1 MAVPVHPP
9 TQPQVAAG
17 PLRAA
22 ASFNPSLVRT
32 RLNGASH
39 SSQSLGRMTTPTPF
53 SFPAVAL
60 RVFGI
65 SILCALLFLLDRIIP
80 PLLGLEYSRIQ
91 SATLYL
97 WLIVLPLVGY
107 SWILLRSE

>member
-1 MAVPVHPP
+1 M
-9 TQPQVAAG
+9 
-17 PLRAA
+17 
-22 ASFNPSLVRT
+22 SC
-32 RLNGASH
+32 
-39 SSQSLGRMTTPTPF
+39 SLGRMTTPTPF
-53 SFPAVAL
+53 SCPAVAL

-97 WLIVLPLVGY
+97 WLIVLPLAGY
-107 SWILLRSE
+107 SWVLPRSE